1 MSRNALLWR
10 SLTAIL
16 SLYNYKATLA
26 QSWLKGSDP
35 NPDFPCCFRRF
46 HRTTGDGSD
55 VWIPSGSTSPL
66 RERSGFPHWSC
77 MFNTYLLRLF
87 MDIYKGPWDPWERS
101 ATEVKCM
108 WQLSG
113 YLSMQLW
120 YLQALGCAYVCVYT
134 YLCILRML
142 AWINTFVLVSAFIL
156 VAVSIY
162 FCYNN
167 RALCYGGK
175 LFLTPVWILSTHH
188 PILPLGF
195 SSCLSKRSSYSTSI
209 PSHLLEKDAV
219 SPWCSLSELGVAWE
233 PCWFGQTNT
242 HWWQTLMKTCL
253 GNSTVPVI
261 SQQGVAEQMEDPL
274 LRYLRAVGL

>member
-1 MSRNALLWR
+1 MLFQAVPQNHWRWKWCLDTIWFNIPTQRKVRISSLELHVQYLFASAVHGCLQR
-10 SLTAIL
+10 SLR
-16 SLYNYKATLA
+16 SLREKCYRSKMHVTTIWIFIYATLVPA
-26 QSWLKGSDP
+26 GSRV
-35 NPDFPCCFRRF
+35 CLC
-46 HRTTGDGSD
+46 
-55 VWIPSGSTSPL
+55 V
-66 RERSGFPHWSC
+66 C
-77 MFNTYLLRLF
+77 
-87 MDIYKGPWDPWERS
+87 IYI
-101 ATEVKCM
+101 
-108 WQLSG
+108 
-113 YLSMQLW
+113 
-120 YLQALGCAYVCVYT
+120 

-142 AWINTFVLVSAFIL
+142 AWINTFVLVTALIL

-242 HWWQTLMKTCL
+242 HRWQTLMKMCL